1 MGAHGTH
8 DHKLGTRPVY
18 RRSSAVYL
26 GQNHRK
32 SRDQEWSLEN
42 RRERIEDLSEKG
54 QAISECAVELDK

>member
-1 MGAHGTH
+1 MGARGTH

-18 RRSSAVYL
+18 RLSSAVYL

-42 RRERIEDLSEKG
+42 KRERIEHLSEKDE
-54 QAISECAVELDK
+54 ATFECAVELDK

>member
-18 RRSSAVYL
+18 RLSSAVYL

-32 SRDQEWSLEN
+32 SRDQEWSLGN

>member
-18 RRSSAVYL
+18 RLSSAVYL

-42 RRERIEDLSEKG
+42 RRERIEDLSEKD